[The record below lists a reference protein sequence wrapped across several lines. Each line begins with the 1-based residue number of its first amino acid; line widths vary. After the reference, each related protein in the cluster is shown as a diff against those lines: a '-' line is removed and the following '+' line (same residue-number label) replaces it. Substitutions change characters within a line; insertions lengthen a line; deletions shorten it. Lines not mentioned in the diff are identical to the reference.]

1 MKTAFIYGTK
11 AKFIVLVT
19 ENCGQYATDF
29 LSLKKAKK
37 HAENLKLLGFNNVE
51 IIKKGV

>member
-1 MKTAFIYGTK
+1 MKTAYIYGNK
-11 AKFIVLVT
+11 AKFLVVLT
-19 ENCGQYATDF
+19 ENNEQYSTDF